1 MSLGAPRLP
10 PAGPP
15 LPTAAPAF
23 FAPPAAR
30 PSPAAAAADD
40 DGPAAKKARV
50 DPATGLMPA
59 EAWAA
64 QLAAPLELLLVLK
77 ADAGAPPEW
86 GLGAGCG
93 TETVAVADCLLATV
107 KQLKDTIAA
116 RVGLPAN
123 KCQLKSTAHGFLK
136 DHLTVAHYNLKPGE
150 ALEVSRKKR

>member
-15 LPTAAPAF
+15 PPTAAAPAF
-23 FAPPAAR
+23 HAPPAAR
-30 PSPAAAAADD
+30 PSPASAAAADDD

-107 KQLKDTIAA
+107 KQLKDTLLRTSI
-116 RVGLPAN
+116 VIGDDEDYL
-123 KCQLKSTAHGFLK
+123 
-136 DHLTVAHYNLKPGE
+136 
-150 ALEVSRKKR
+150 